1 MVVSASS
8 STLKVCVDGKSED
21 FVEKIALTGGGGGA
35 DVVFVPVLLQSPP
48 VCLLRAC
55 GFIN

>member
-35 DVVFVPVLLQSPP
+35 DVVFVTVLLQSPP
-48 VCLLRAC
+48 VCEQQDC
-55 GFIN
+55 